1 VTRTRQSLIR
11 LGRPLRITS
20 GTGWL
25 LGGLAGLAAVL
36 GLAAWAIRLGWVGP
50 APTTFIAWGGALLAV
65 AAMAIAAGREG
76 RRLHPSELAGE
87 LESAGAAR
95 RGALRAQLDAPAAGT
110 SAGLADAAD
119 QVWAARVD
127 HDGGTALGPLSRRL
141 RRRALL
147 LGGALVLAMTALVT
161 ARPLQGRVAILWR
174 PGRALE
180 LLRAPVR
187 LQALPPVVDRG
198 GEITLLLEAEG
209 QRSATLYSRAPGQP
223 WSETPV
229 ILDSLG
235 RAERRIEAVMS
246 DMYFTLASGSRSSDT
261 VHVEVRIPAFLGALR
276 VTALYPD
283 YLRLEDEVLPVSGD
297 TVMLPAGTTLDVEGE
312 ASAPLASVLWRGPGR
327 QITMAPNGR
336 RFAGQF
342 VPRATGVW
350 SLALAAQDGA
360 PVAGDPIQLPLVI
373 VPDSVPVVE
382 VPSPGAD
389 TIAPLDLRI
398 PLLIDAR
405 DDHGLVRLDVSS
417 RTGGSAPLMEQVPLT
432 EDLRDRVLVGFV
444 LDLSQRGLAPG
455 DTVHYQVRATD
466 NSPARQVG
474 ASREFVVVVPN
485 EADQRQAQRQAA
497 AQARQQLDSLVAAS
511 RRLERQSE
519 DLASERTRAEGQGRD
534 QQALGFEEARRA
546 EAVARNQD
554 ELLRQADELRETL
567 EAMEEAARRGEE
579 ADTALARRLAEIG
592 EQLDRALTPELRQKL
607 AELQKSLQ
615 NLDPQAAR
623 DALKQLA
630 EAQQALR
637 EALERTRELFRR
649 AAVEGELNALAQDA
663 RDLAREQKA
672 WNENVATADS
682 TQAATAEQALA
693 EQADSL
699 AAGLQQA
706 SQQMEQAEARAQL
719 NQSAERTR
727 QAAQQMRNAAASS
740 QRGQRRQAQQ
750 QGEQAQAQM
759 EQVQQETADQ
769 RDQQQEAWRKE
780 VLDALDR
787 ALAETASLSRQQLQV
802 AEGFRRGATLGP
814 ARRDQATVEESAQKL
829 LEQATALAGKNA
841 LVSPQIAVALAVA
854 RREMGQAREAVS
866 SASPNLREAAERA
879 GEAVDALN
887 AAAFQM
893 VRARDDVSGS
903 SSGSGLAEALEK
915 MTQMAQQQGQLSQQ
929 AGGLLPMAGSASI
942 QQQLQRMAAEQRS
955 LARQMEQMRAQNQI
969 QSAGQLA
976 EEARELA
983 RKLEASQLDRETVQ
997 RQERLFRRMLDAGRT
1012 LRGEEEDER
1021 KERQST
1027 AAKEGDVKLP
1037 PALRRGLDGE
1047 AIRFPTWEE
1056 LQRLSPEQR
1065 RMVTEYF
1072 RRLASEPRR

>member
-1 VTRTRQSLIR
+1 
-11 LGRPLRITS
+11 
-20 GTGWL
+20 
-25 LGGLAGLAAVL
+25 
-36 GLAAWAIRLGWVGP
+36 
-50 APTTFIAWGGALLAV
+50 
-65 AAMAIAAGREG
+65 
-76 RRLHPSELAGE
+76 
-87 LESAGAAR
+87 
-95 RGALRAQLDAPAAGT
+95 
-110 SAGLADAAD
+110 
-119 QVWAARVD
+119 
-127 HDGGTALGPLSRRL
+127 
-141 RRRALL
+141 
-147 LGGALVLAMTALVT
+147 
-161 ARPLQGRVAILWR
+161 
-174 PGRALE
+174 
-180 LLRAPVR
+180 
-187 LQALPPVVDRG
+187 
-198 GEITLLLEAEG
+198 
-209 QRSATLYSRAPGQP
+209 
-223 WSETPV
+223 
-229 ILDSLG
+229 
-235 RAERRIEAVMS
+235 
-246 DMYFTLASGSRSSDT
+246 
-261 VHVEVRIPAFLGALR
+261 
-276 VTALYPD
+276 
-283 YLRLEDEVLPVSGD
+283 
-297 TVMLPAGTTLDVEGE
+297 
-312 ASAPLASVLWRGPGR
+312 
-327 QITMAPNGR
+327 
-336 RFAGQF
+336 
-342 VPRATGVW
+342 
-350 SLALAAQDGA
+350 
-360 PVAGDPIQLPLVI
+360 
-373 VPDSVPVVE
+373 
-382 VPSPGAD
+382 
-389 TIAPLDLRI
+389 
-398 PLLIDAR
+398 
-405 DDHGLVRLDVSS
+405 
-417 RTGGSAPLMEQVPLT
+417 
-432 EDLRDRVLVGFV
+432 
-444 LDLSQRGLAPG
+444 
-455 DTVHYQVRATD
+455 
-466 NSPARQVG
+466 
-474 ASREFVVVVPN
+474 
-485 EADQRQAQRQAA
+485 
-497 AQARQQLDSLVAAS
+497 
-511 RRLERQSE
+511 
-519 DLASERTRAEGQGRD
+519 
-534 QQALGFEEARRA
+534 
-546 EAVARNQD
+546 
-554 ELLRQADELRETL
+554 
-567 EAMEEAARRGEE
+567 
-579 ADTALARRLAEIG
+579 
-592 EQLDRALTPELRQKL
+592 
-607 AELQKSLQ
+607 
-615 NLDPQAAR
+615 
-623 DALKQLA
+623 
-630 EAQQALR
+630 
-637 EALERTRELFRR
+637 
-649 AAVEGELNALAQDA
+649 
-663 RDLAREQKA
+663 
-672 WNENVATADS
+672 
-682 TQAATAEQALA
+682 
-693 EQADSL
+693 
-699 AAGLQQA
+699 
-706 SQQMEQAEARAQL
+706 MEQAEARAQL

-1027 AAKEGDVKLP
+1027 AAKEGEVKLP
-1037 PALRRGLDGE
+1037 PALRRGLEGE
-1047 AIRFPTWEE
+1047 AIRFPTWDE